1 MIFFERFSCF
11 FHFLFFLAQ
20 PFFLAALFSFFE
32 KSLIVFYLFCVFE
45 ILSFRLIIFV
55 SNKN

>member
-1 MIFFERFSCF
+1 MF

-20 PFFLAALFSFFE
+20 SFFLAALFFE

-45 ILSFRLIIFV
+45 ILSLRIFIFV
-55 SNKN
+55 TNKN